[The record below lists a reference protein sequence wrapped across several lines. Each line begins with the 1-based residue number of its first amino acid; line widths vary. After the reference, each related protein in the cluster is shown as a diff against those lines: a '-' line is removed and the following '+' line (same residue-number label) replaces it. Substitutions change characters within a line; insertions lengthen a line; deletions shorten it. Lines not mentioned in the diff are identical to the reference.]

1 MRSPSQETPRSGTAS
16 PRAATSPLA
25 ELQPT
30 LSVLSLLPGHC
41 RLQTQ
46 VLLSH
51 HGYGHSYGSRG
62 WVRGAQGGPGSTTTA
77 GETEACMGQPP
88 SNEFDQEK
96 LLNSGSSSALRAVLN
111 ENKLLEA
118 EHHAVA
124 IWRAWLPVPTASCC
138 FGAAWLRFSHRSVG
152 ETPRIDAR
160 GAAPT
165 S

>member
-1 MRSPSQETPRSGTAS
+1 MRSPPQETPRSGTAS

-62 WVRGAQGGPGSTTTA
+62 WERGAQGGPGSTTTA
-77 GETEACMGQPP
+77 GETEACVGQPP

-118 EHHAVA
+118 EHHARFLACVA
-124 IWRAWLPVPTASCC
+124 PCPTAFCC
-138 FGAAWLRFSHRSVG
+138 FGAAWLRFSHRSAG